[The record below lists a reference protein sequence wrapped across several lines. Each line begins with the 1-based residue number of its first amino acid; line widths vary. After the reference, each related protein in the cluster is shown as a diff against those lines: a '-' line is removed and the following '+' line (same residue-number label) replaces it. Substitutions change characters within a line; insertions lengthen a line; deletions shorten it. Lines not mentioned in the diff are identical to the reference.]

1 MKKNWKN
8 VLLYIVRIIEL
19 LITGAAGGALG
30 SGLCRTVS
38 LIIVHCSA
46 NKAGSAL
53 RAEDIDR
60 YHRSLG
66 WKCCGYHYVIPTD
79 GTIEAGRPEEL
90 VGAHCKHHNSHSIG
104 ICYIGGLDDGGTTP
118 KDTRTEAQKATLRK
132 LIEQLH
138 QRYPKA
144 LIVGHHDLNPQKA
157 CPCFHVTAEYI
168 DLQP

>member
-1 MKKNWKN
+1 M
-8 VLLYIVRIIEL
+8 
-19 LITGAAGGALG
+19 
-30 SGLCRTVS
+30 RTVS

-53 RAEDIDR
+53 RTEDIDR

-79 GTIEAGRPEEL
+79 GMIEAGRPEEL
-90 VGAHCKHHNSHSIG
+90 VGAHCEHHNSHSIG

-132 LIEQLH
+132 T
-138 QRYPKA
+138 
-144 LIVGHHDLNPQKA
+144 D
-157 CPCFHVTAEYI
+157 
-168 DLQP
+168 

>member
-30 SGLCRTVS
+30 SGFMRTVS

-53 RAEDIDR
+53 RTEDIDR

-79 GTIEAGRPEEL
+79 GMIEAGARKSWLEHI
-90 VGAHCKHHNSHSIG
+90 ASTDNSHSIG
-104 ICYIGGLDDGGTTP
+104 ICYIGDWMMAEQRRKQPGR
-118 KDTRTEAQKATLRK
+118 KHKRLR
-132 LIEQLH
+132 
-138 QRYPKA
+138 
-144 LIVGHHDLNPQKA
+144 
-157 CPCFHVTAEYI
+157 
-168 DLQP
+168 

>member
-1 MKKNWKN
+1 MYCCTSSAS
-8 VLLYIVRIIEL
+8 LSCSLQ
-19 LITGAAGGALG
+19 AL
-30 SGLCRTVS
+30 
-38 LIIVHCSA
+38 
-46 NKAGSAL
+46 
-53 RAEDIDR
+53 
-60 YHRSLG
+60 
-66 WKCCGYHYVIPTD
+66 
-79 GTIEAGRPEEL
+79 PEEHL
-90 VGAHCKHHNSHSIG
+90 EAAYENGFVDYRALLCQQGGQCLASHNSHSIG

>member
-1 MKKNWKN
+1 M
-8 VLLYIVRIIEL
+8 
-19 LITGAAGGALG
+19 
-30 SGLCRTVS
+30 RTVS

-118 KDTRTEAQKATLRK
+118 KDTRT
-132 LIEQLH
+132 
-138 QRYPKA
+138 
-144 LIVGHHDLNPQKA
+144 
-157 CPCFHVTAEYI
+157 
-168 DLQP
+168 